1 MNFIKSQNAPIFA
14 NFLEEN
20 AAPSTGNQ
28 FFAATSATLSFDSQL
43 EANKVFGSPRV
54 SSDYSIS
61 GPQVGKLNLDVYPMA
76 GSNSVTDTDNQL
88 ALITGMTGDFSGGG
102 HQILFGNLLLKGC
115 YLSSLNIQISPN
127 EPIVVKS
134 SFDCY
139 DLSSVTGISFTG
151 ANISNVLTTN
161 GSGAYLESLHALAMG
176 ISGSGVNMPQS
187 RTEIDISLTCSRT
200 PTYGLGSIYPSTV
213 ILDNVSRQTS
223 LKGADVGQVVNF
235 SGANGIVNLNFSPF
249 SNFITGGTGF
259 NSQGG
264 LFSIGITG
272 KVNSQA
278 LNVSPDAGVGG
289 TIQLVENLY

>member
-14 NFLEEN
+14 NFLVEN
-20 AAPSTGNQ
+20 TAPNTGSQ

-43 EANKVFGSPRV
+43 EANKVFGQSRIPN
-54 SSDYSIS
+54 DYGIS
-61 GPQVGKLNLDVYPMA
+61 GPQIGKLNLEVYPMV

-88 ALITGMTGDFSGGG
+88 ALITGLAKDFISG
-102 HQILFGNLLLKGC
+102 HQILMGNLLLKRC
-115 YLSSLNIQISPN
+115 YLSTLNIQISPQ
-127 EPIVVKS
+127 EPIVIKS
-134 SFDCY
+134 TFDVY
-139 DLSSVTGISFTG
+139 DLSNVTGISFTG

-176 ISGSGVNMPQS
+176 VSGSGVNMPQS

-200 PTYGLGSIYPSTV
+200 PNYGLSSIYPSTV

-223 LKGADVGQVVNF
+223 LKGADIGQIVNF
-235 SGANGIVNLNFSPF
+235 SGANGILNLSFSPF

-259 NSQGG
+259 NSQDG

-272 KVNSQA
+272 KINSQA

>member
-1 MNFIKSQNAPIFA
+1 MNFIKSQNCPIFA
-14 NFLEEN
+14 NFLSEN
-20 AAPSTGNQ
+20 TAPSTGNQ
-28 FFAATSATLSFDSQL
+28 FFAATSATLSFDAQL
-43 EANKVFGSPRV
+43 EANKTFGSLRAPD
-54 SSDYSIS
+54 DYTIS
-61 GPQVGKLNLDVYPMA
+61 GPQVGKLNLEAYPMV
-76 GSNSVTDTDNQL
+76 GSNSVADTDNQL
-88 ALITGMTGDFSGGG
+88 TLITGLAKDFVSG
-102 HQILFGNLLLKGC
+102 HQILMGNLLLKRC
-115 YLSSLNIQISPN
+115 YLSALNIQISPQ
-127 EPIVVKS
+127 EPVVIKS
-134 SFDCY
+134 TFDVY

-200 PTYGLGSIYPSTV
+200 PNYGLGSIYPSTV
-213 ILDNVSRQTS
+213 ILDNVSRRTS
-223 LKGADVGQVVNF
+223 LKGADVGQIVNF